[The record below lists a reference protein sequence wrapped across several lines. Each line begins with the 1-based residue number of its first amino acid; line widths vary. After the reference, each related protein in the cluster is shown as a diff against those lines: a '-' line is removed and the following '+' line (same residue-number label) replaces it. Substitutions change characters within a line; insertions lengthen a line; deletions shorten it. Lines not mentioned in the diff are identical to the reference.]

1 MSSRTPEQAVEAL
14 RSAGNR
20 ITVARKAVVE
30 AVLAA
35 DAPVSAQDVSAA
47 LAASKVPANV
57 TTVYRELEFLRENG
71 VVVPVSFAD
80 GVQRYESA
88 DLGHH
93 HHLVCLACERIQ
105 DVEVP
110 HAELHEAEKRIA
122 ATKKFTVLR
131 HALDFYGTCDRCA

>member
-1 MSSRTPEQAVEAL
+1 MQTRTPEEAIDVL
-14 RSAGNR
+14 RKEGNR
-20 ITVARKAVVE
+20 ITAARAAIVG
-30 AVLAA
+30 AVLTAQS
-35 DAPVSAQDVSAA
+35 PVSVQEVSAA

-93 HHLVCLACERIQ
+93 HHLVCVECERIQ

-110 HAELHEAEKRIA
+110 HAELHEAEKRIE
-122 ATKKFTVLR
+122 KSHGFTVMQHSLE
-131 HALDFYGTCDRCA
+131 FYGRCGECR

>member
-1 MSSRTPEQAVEAL
+1 MQSRTPEEAVDVL
-14 RSAGNR
+14 RTGGHR
-20 ITVARKAVVE
+20 ITAARAAIVG
-30 AVLAA
+30 AVLTAGS
-35 DAPVSAQDVSAA
+35 PVSAQEVSAA

-93 HHLVCLACERIQ
+93 HHLVCVECERIQ

-131 HALDFYGTCDRCA
+131 HALEFYGTCDRCA